1 MCAVIKSRICQGKN
15 RIKDD
20 SVEKELNVNAC
31 ASKQKKAV
39 LLALWKYRKSI
50 DFKKGNLQWLRV
62 VGRRKEM
69 IEIVE
74 KNPKGTLF

>member
-1 MCAVIKSRICQGKN
+1 M
-15 RIKDD
+15 
-20 SVEKELNVNAC
+20 EKELNVNAC

-69 IEIVE
+69 IEVVE